1 MNDDVK
7 DLVYKN
13 KNKNKWIGQA
23 EEVGF
28 SAYLSI
34 CPAGYWRYKDKV
46 PILAKVHGP
55 KLGSCPSSTNL
66 ERFL

>member
-1 MNDDVK
+1 MNDDVE
-7 DLVYKN
+7 DLVYKNKN

-34 CPAGYWRYKDKV
+34 CPAGY
-46 PILAKVHGP
+46 
-55 KLGSCPSSTNL
+55 
-66 ERFL
+66 